1 MEKIDDII
9 KEIAI
14 KHGVAVDRDDP
25 IMILYTINE
34 RLLKENAEAQRQILK
49 EFKEELESAAHEWE
63 ITTKKTAERILDVAL
78 TASKE
83 AIVEGGKN
91 AANAIGRE
99 FDSRLI
105 QANAIFKKARIW
117 TAINTTGAVIAL
129 LCAVTILW
137 AIK

>member
-1 MEKIDDII
+1 MEKVDDII

-14 KHGVAVDRDDP
+14 KHGIAVDRDDP

-34 RLLKENAEAQRQILK
+34 RLLKENAVAQRQILN
-49 EFKEELESAAHEWE
+49 EFREELESAAHEWE

-99 FDSRLI
+99 VDSRLI
-105 QANAIFKKARIW
+105 QTNSIFKKACIW
-117 TAINTTGAVIAL
+117 TITGAIIAL
-129 LCAVTILW
+129 LCAVTTLW
-137 AIK
+137 AIR